1 MAAVET
7 LEVRFQANIGSL
19 SASIS
24 YLIGRIGSLNAA
36 AISAREA
43 IGNLGAGASLSLIRL
58 SGAAQDSA
66 RRQTKLASRLKNTSR
81 ALRGVAASAKAATDG
96 IGLHRLDEVNL
107 VGERDAVKRSGG
119 RGGGRGSR
127 GGAKSAKDAIAAI
140 EDIWAKLGRFMQ
152 RVGEVCKGVVGSF
165 AGAFQ
170 KVDDFT
176 GGMLSGVAG
185 ALASGARNA
194 AQKFAQNLADGLTQ
208 SSAPQTAGGKITSRF
223 ASAIAAGAARIRTAA
238 QTAAKSAVFQN
249 DATYS
254 GAYGAGANLS
264 TGFANGISSKISA
277 IASAAKKAAQS
288 ALSKLKKLLK
298 IASPS
303 KAAFAMGG
311 YFGEGFANGILS
323 TVKMAESGAAALS
336 GAAMRVVRS
345 ADVPLE
351 DGGIG
356 GTVRGA
362 VQGALGDG
370 NIVVPLYVDGVKLGE
385 AAIRGINRVTRSAG
399 RVLLEI

>member
-36 AISAREA
+36 AISARAA

-119 RGGGRGSR
+119 RGSIR

-264 TGFANGISSKISA
+264 TGFANGIGSKISA

-323 TVKMAESGAAALS
+323 TVKLAELGAAALS
-336 GAAMRVVRS
+336 GAAMRAVRS

-370 NIVVPLYVDGVKLGE
+370 SIVVPLYVDGVKLGE
-385 AAIRGINRVTRSAG
+385 AAIRGINRVTRSVG

>member
-1 MAAVET
+1 MATVET

-36 AISAREA
+36 AIRARAA

-58 SGAAQDSA
+58 SSAAQNSA
-66 RRQTKLASRLKNTSR
+66 KRQTKLASRLKNTSR
-81 ALRGVAASAKAATDG
+81 ALRGVAASAKAAVDG

-107 VGERDAVKRSGG
+107 VGEREAAKRSGG
-119 RGGGRGSR
+119 GRGGSR
-127 GGAKSAKDAIAAI
+127 GGAKSAKQALAAL

-152 RVGEVCKGVVGSF
+152 RVGDVCRGVIDSF
-165 AGAFQ
+165 SGAFR

-176 GGMLSGVAG
+176 GGMLSGLTGTLARG
-185 ALASGARNA
+185 AKNA
-194 AQKFAQNLADGLTQ
+194 AQKFAQNLADGLSQ
-208 SSAPQTAGGKITSRF
+208 SSAPQTAGGKITARF
-223 ASAIAAGAARIRTAA
+223 ASAIAAGADRIRTAA
-238 QTAAKSAVFQN
+238 ASAAKSAVFQN
-249 DATYS
+249 DGVYNS
-254 GAYGAGANLS
+254 AYGAGANLS
-264 TGFANGISSKISA
+264 AGFANGIGSKVSA
-277 IASAAKKAAQS
+277 IAAAAKRAAES
-288 ALSKLKKLLK
+288 ALSKLKKILK

-303 KAAFAMGG
+303 REAYAMGG
-311 YFGEGFANGILS
+311 YFGEGFAGGILS
-323 TVKMAESGAAALS
+323 TVKMTESSAAALS
-336 GAAMRVVRS
+336 GAAMRAVRS
-345 ADVPLE
+345 PNLQLE
-351 DGGIG
+351 EGGIG